1 MHITSPNPW
10 GLPQAEGHSAPRAAY
25 RDFVRTG
32 PEAAKL
38 GFRAII
44 NREFDSLSLTER
56 VTLTVGTFG
65 LELLA
70 KDQPSDDVRRQILG
84 FKDQPEFINRLRSP
98 RLEDLPYYDDVIK
111 AAAEAIEAYDQLKR
125 GLAKSSRGPW

>member
-10 GLPQAEGHSAPRAAY
+10 GLPQAEGHSAPQAAY

-32 PEAAKL
+32 PKAKKL
-38 GFRAII
+38 SFRAII

-56 VTLTVGTFG
+56 EAVGTFS

-70 KDQPSDDVRRQILG
+70 KDQPNNVRRQILG
-84 FKDQPEFINRLRSP
+84 FKSQPEFIDRLRSP
-98 RLEDLPYYDDVIK
+98 RLEDIPYYDDVIK
-111 AAAEAIEAYDQLKR
+111 AAAEAIEANNQLNR
-125 GLAKSSRGPW
+125 GLAKPSHRR